1 MKEESLNRDSVKRRK
16 SLMLNYSL
24 CIFLLFKEIFFLG
37 LGVILFAI
45 VGALSMASIE
55 NVPEDLIDNAAV
67 FGALCLLTALV
78 FIADLLISA
87 PKKKDKHDMTKL
99 LTDKRGIKGN
109 VKPPEIIFIF
119 LCSLLRCSQT
129 ADNFDHRERVE
140 ISENQ

>member
-1 MKEESLNRDSVKRRK
+1 M
-16 SLMLNYSL
+16 
-24 CIFLLFKEIFFLG
+24 
-37 LGVILFAI
+37 ILFAI

-99 LTDKRGIKGN
+99 LTDEKG
-109 VKPPEIIFIF
+109 
-119 LCSLLRCSQT
+119 S
-129 ADNFDHRERVE
+129 
-140 ISENQ
+140 